1 MKLHD
6 KDFDDLEIEDLES
19 VKKRVERKKRKK
31 HRKGESSGF
40 SIPLPLIPVIAV
52 FILIVILF
60 AAVMGGHALPGLNNI
75 EVTADIS
82 ELFGGLSGDEA
93 GIILNDTCVTD
104 IRAYNEN
111 GKIYLPF
118 EFVKTE
124 LNDWFYH
131 DENEKLVLY
140 TTPEGTDLIEEG
152 DDAKEINGTF
162 CLSSSLVRKY
172 TDIDYR
178 EYIDNE
184 VPYIFIR
191 SVFGKYSSASI
202 ARKTGLYVNDDK
214 KSDVSAVLEAGDQVR
229 ILEAGNEW
237 AKAEISDGLTGFV
250 LVKDLKDYKDLE
262 DEKPGNVPEMT
273 FPSTSFNEKVILGW
287 HQLMNSDAN
296 NLVGDIIANDTAIN
310 VLSPTWYS
318 LSDTNGS
325 LKDISSSSYVEA
337 AHNAGKKVWVVI
349 DNFNTE
355 GFSPSADT
363 YEVLSYTSKRQ
374 LITESLIASVR
385 ACGADGINVDF
396 EELSGE
402 TGVHFAQFVKELSVA
417 SHDAGLIFSVDNYV
431 PEDYSQHY
439 HREVQGK
446 VCDFVIIMGYD
457 EHNASS
463 TEAGPV
469 ASLGFVENGI
479 DKTLQDV
486 DASKVINGLP
496 FYTRIW
502 ETSNGVVKSTQA
514 LSMTESATLLENHG
528 VSPTWDDEAGC
539 NYGEFEMQGSLWKV
553 WLEDEESL
561 AAKLSI
567 MSTKGLAGAAFWK
580 LGLESSTVW
589 DDISA
594 YAAGSPV
601 TADSNEASE

>member
-6 KDFDDLEIEDLES
+6 KDFDDLEIEDLETI
-19 VKKRVERKKRKK
+19 KKRVAKKKRRNR
-31 HRKGESSGF
+31 RKGESEGF
-40 SIPLPLIPVIAV
+40 NIPPVVIPVIVALI
-52 FILIVILF
+52 ILIILF
-60 AAVMGGHALPGLNNI
+60 SLTISHHSFPGLENI

-82 ELFGGLSGDEA
+82 ESFGGLKDNEA
-93 GIILNDTCVTD
+93 GIILNDTYITESK
-104 IRAYNEN
+104 ALNED
-111 GKIYLPF
+111 GRVYLPY

-131 DENEKLVLY
+131 DENEDLILY
-140 TTPEGTDLIEEG
+140 TTPEGTDRIEEG
-152 DDAKEINGTF
+152 NDAKEINGTF
-162 CLSSSLVRKY
+162 CLSSSLVKKY
-172 TDIDYR
+172 TNIDYE
-178 EYIDNE
+178 EYTGMG
-184 VPYIFIR
+184 VPYIVIR
-191 SVFGKYSSASI
+191 NTWGKYSSASVV
-202 ARKTGLYVNDDK
+202 RKTGLYVSADK
-214 KSDVSAVLEAGDQVR
+214 KSDVAAILNESDPVR

-237 AKAEISDGLTGFV
+237 TKVENNEGLMGFV
-250 LVKDLKDYKDLE
+250 KNKDLGDYKDAE
-262 DEKPGNVPEMT
+262 DTAPSTVPEMV
-273 FPSTSFNEKVILGW
+273 FPSTTFNEKVILGW
-287 HQLMNSDAN
+287 HQLMNQDAN
-296 NLVGDIIANDTAIN
+296 NLVGDIIAKDTSIN

-318 LSDTNGS
+318 LTDTEGG
-325 LKDISSSSYVEA
+325 LKDNSSSYYVETS
-337 AHNAGKKVWVVI
+337 HNAGKQVWAVI

-355 GFSPSADT
+355 GFSPAADT

-374 LITESLIASVR
+374 QIIETLVASVK

-431 PEDYSQHY
+431 PENYSQHY

-446 VCDFVIIMGYD
+446 VCDFVVIMGYD

-479 DKTLQDV
+479 DKTLMDV

-502 ETSNGVVKSTQA
+502 ETDNGAVKSTQA
-514 LSMTESATLLENHG
+514 MSMTESAAILESHG
-528 VSPTWDDEAGC
+528 VTPTWDDGAGC
-539 NYGEFEMQGSLWKV
+539 NYGEFEMRGSLWKV
-553 WLEDEESL
+553 WLEDEKSL

-567 MSTKGLAGAAFWK
+567 MNSKSLAGAAFWK
-580 LGLESSTVW
+580 LGLEDSSVW
-589 DDISA
+589 DEISA
-594 YAAGSPV
+594 YANG
-601 TADSNEASE
+601 N